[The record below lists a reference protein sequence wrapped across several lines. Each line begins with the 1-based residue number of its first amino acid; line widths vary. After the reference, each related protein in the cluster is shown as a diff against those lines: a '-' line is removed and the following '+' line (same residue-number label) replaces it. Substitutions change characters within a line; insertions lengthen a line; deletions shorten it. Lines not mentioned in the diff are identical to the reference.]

1 MMIPELYNS
10 DDLSCFDYKEDE
22 MSALFFVE
30 NTPAVEAAADQF
42 EYCEQSFYEEFC
54 RGLYSFDE

>member
-1 MMIPELYNS
+1 MIIPELYNS
-10 DDLSCFDYKEDE
+10 DDLSCFDYEEDE
-22 MSALFFVE
+22 MSASFFVE
-30 NTPAVEAAADQF
+30 NTPAIENQF